1 MALRLPELLTAYTAS
16 PASSQS
22 SSSKSYDYSG
32 LDDLAKKQDAIG
44 ALRDAKFEAN
54 FRGDPSAVT
63 AGNKVRDL
71 VKAVRAHLPAASE
84 RDPGQSLSPLVRVTS
99 ETSSGSASAGGG
111 TWQGMDDPNRKP
123 AAPVVADGDGQ
134 PAGPPKQ
141 QPKQQPPQRRPPAA
155 ATPPQ
160 TQSPVADFLRR
171 GGARSMHLYDYG
183 QEAREQHARLQNP
196 FGLPDGSVLMQ
207 DFG

>member
-111 TWQGMDDPNRKP
+111 TWQGMDDPNRRP
-123 AAPVVADGDGQ
+123 AGHVVVDGDGQ
-134 PAGPPKQ
+134 PAEPPKQ
-141 QPKQQPPQRRPPAA
+141 QPKKQPPQRRPPSRQPAA
-155 ATPPQ
+155 PSPPRPAS
-160 TQSPVADFLRR
+160 SPPGPLDP
-171 GGARSMHLYDYG
+171 
-183 QEAREQHARLQNP
+183 EAEKQHARFLNP
-196 FGLPDGSVLMQ
+196 FGFPDGSVLMQ